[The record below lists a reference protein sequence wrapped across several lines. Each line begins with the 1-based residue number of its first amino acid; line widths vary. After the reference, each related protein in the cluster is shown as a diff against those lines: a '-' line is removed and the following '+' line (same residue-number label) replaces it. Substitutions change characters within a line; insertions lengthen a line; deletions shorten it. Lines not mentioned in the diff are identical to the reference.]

1 MYFCKLHMTCI
12 VGNLVFLVH
21 ILQLN
26 DMVDHILIDFEL
38 FCYC

>member
-12 VGNLVFLVH
+12 VGNFVFLVRL
-21 ILQLN
+21 LQLN
-26 DMVDHILIDFEL
+26 DKVDHILIDFEL